1 MDSYRQTLPV
11 EIGYLEQV
19 LAFIRTELDAAA
31 KTLAV
36 KKTRLIAARKDM
48 WENTVPFVN
57 DFTRLTEIN
66 QYLSELNTQTADYGS
81 TLKQL
86 NRYKKIIGSPY
97 FGRFD
102 FKETDSI
109 SRDKIYIGLYNV
121 MDRKTGDILVYDWRT
136 PIAGIFYQYELGK
149 VSYSAPTGIITGDIS
164 LKRQYRIQNSELKY
178 FFDCSVLINDEILQ
192 EVLSRNSSPRMR
204 NIVETIQ
211 KEQDLIIRDTDNELL
226 IVQGVAGSGK
236 TSIAL
241 HRIAFL
247 LYRGLNFNINTAN
260 FLILSPNAVFS
271 KYISSVLPDLG
282 EENVAQTTFDDLAA
296 TQLEGKFKLETRN
309 LQLESLIV
317 LQDDESMAIKKQGI
331 EFKGSRL
338 FVQILERLIRY
349 YERRLINFEDI
360 YFHGKIIETG
370 QQIKHLFLKNASGT
384 PMARRLQRIEQM
396 ILDQVHPLQKK
407 KLEKIEKIVAN
418 SDGHDLEVKSF
429 SRLLSIKETNVFMK
443 HLRKFTTVDYVDLYR
458 VLFQKPELFLKLA
471 QGLELPA
478 QIEQVV
484 RETNSSLQR
493 GYAYYEDCAPLLY
506 LKLRVE
512 GGDLFSDIRQVLI
525 DEAQDYYP
533 LQYEVFKLLFKNAR
547 YTILG
552 DIHQAVEKDA
562 DLSLYSVIEEIL
574 NKSRTAKLVLNKG
587 YRSSSEIN
595 ACTQNLLGKKQEFI
609 SFKRREAKPV
619 VVFEET
625 PDRILLTIASDIDRF
640 FKQGYESIA
649 VIGKTRREAEN
660 IYAELQKLTS
670 ARLVT
675 ANDAEIE
682 KGVVV
687 IPSYMAKGLEFDVV
701 LIHDASRNNYST
713 GLDRKLLYIAC
724 TRALH
729 QLSFYYTG
737 EKSPFLFNWLLAS
750 VAPAEA

>member
-1 MDSYRQTLPV
+1 MDSYQQDLPV
-11 EIGYLEQV
+11 ETTYLEQV
-19 LAFIRTELDAAA
+19 LAFIRTELAVAAE
-31 KTLAV
+31 TLAV

-48 WENTVPFVN
+48 WENTVPFAN
-57 DFTRLTEIN
+57 DFTRMTEIN

-86 NRYKKIIGSPY
+86 NRYKAIIGSPY

-102 FKETDSI
+102 FQETGATG
-109 SRDKIYIGLYNV
+109 RDKVYIGLYNV
-121 MDRKTGDILVYDWRT
+121 MDRKTSDILVYDWRT
-136 PIAGIFYQYELGK
+136 PIASIFYQYELGK

-164 LKRQYRIQNSELKY
+164 IKRQYRIQNSELKY
-178 FFDCSVLINDEILQ
+178 FFDCSILINDQILQ
-192 EVLSRNSSPRMR
+192 EVLSHNSSPRMR

-260 FLILSPNAVFS
+260 FLILSPNAIFS

-282 EENVAQTTFDDLAA
+282 EENVAQTTFDDLTA

-309 LQLESLIV
+309 QQLESLIV
-317 LQDDESMAIKKQGI
+317 LQDDESMAIQNQGI

-349 YERRLINFEDI
+349 YERCLIDFQDI
-360 YFHGKIIETG
+360 PFNDQIIETG
-370 QQIKHLFLKNASGT
+370 QQIKRLFLNDNSDI
-384 PMARRLQRIEQM
+384 PMARRLQRVERI
-396 ILDQVHPLQKK
+396 ILDQLHPLQKK
-407 KLEKIEKIVAN
+407 RLQQIEKIVAN
-418 SDGHDLEVKSF
+418 SDGHQLEVKSY
-429 SRLLSIKETNVFMK
+429 SRLLAIKETNVFMK
-443 HLRKFTTVDYVDLYR
+443 HLRKFTTVDYADIYR
-458 VLFQKPELFLKLA
+458 VLFRKPELFFKLA
-471 QGLELPA
+471 QGLELPPL
-478 QIEQVV
+478 IEQIV
-484 RETNSSLQR
+484 EKTNASLQS
-493 GYAYYEDCAPLLY
+493 GYAHYEDCAPLLY

-512 GGDLFSDIRQVLI
+512 GGDLFSDSRQVLI

-533 LQYEVFKLLFKNAR
+533 LHYEVFKLLFKNAR

-552 DIHQAVEKDA
+552 DINQAVEKEA

-574 NKSRTAKLVLNKG
+574 NKSRTSKLVLKKS

-595 ACTQNLLGKKQEFI
+595 AYAQGLLGNKQEFI
-609 SFKRREAKPV
+609 SFHRPEAKPV
-619 VVFEET
+619 VTLEET
-625 PDRILLTIASDIDRF
+625 PDQIALALAGDLDRF

-649 VIGKTRREAEN
+649 VIGKTRSEAEN
-660 IYAELQKLTS
+660 IYAKLQKLTS

-701 LIHDASRNNYST
+701 LIPDASRNNYST

-729 QLSFYYTG
+729 RLSFYYTG
-737 EKSPFLFNWLLAS
+737 EKSPFLPMSFRN
-750 VAPAEA
+750 